1 MLQIFV
7 IVFPFVCAAISSFPN
22 RPSACLSDPQCLR
35 LDWEKPELPKMLMG
49 RLKSLLEG
57 QTWPDRPN
65 KNPTCTAVTL
75 SLWSAITVVFVV
87 TRQL

>member
-7 IVFPFVCAAISSFPN
+7 IVFPGLCCHFQLPQQAIGM
-22 RPSACLSDPQCLR
+22 PQCLR

-57 QTWPDRPN
+57 QTDP
-65 KNPTCTAVTL
+65 KNPTCTAADVT
-75 SLWSAITVVFVV
+75 WSVITVVLVV

>member
-1 MLQIFV
+1 VLQIFV

-22 RPSACLSDPQCLR
+22 RPSACHACLR

-57 QTWPDRPN
+57 QTD
-65 KNPTCTAVTL
+65 PTKTQHAPLQKCCG
-75 SLWSAITVVFVV
+75 
-87 TRQL
+87 R